1 MKHGFFDRYSRQESP
16 VHRLSAGVKVAGA
29 FLVVVVSVAFR
40 YWTLHLFLFALLC
53 SVLALSRVPVR
64 FVATRLLLFEPMVL
78 GISALS
84 LFRPDGLTLFLQVV
98 LRTNLSLLAMI
109 LLSSTTPF
117 GDLLRILRRL
127 KTPPLFVTVLALMY
141 RYIFVIVDEGERLS
155 RARESRT
162 FMPGRRVAWR
172 IRAAVISQLLLRS
185 TERAER
191 IHAAMVARG
200 WE

>member
-1 MKHGFFDRYSRQESP
+1 MKHGFLDRYSRLDSP
-16 VHRLSAGVKVAGA
+16 VHRLSAGVKLVAA
-29 FLVVVVSVAFR
+29 FVVVIASVAFR
-40 YWTLHLFLFALLC
+40 FWTLHLLFVALLAL
-53 SVLALSRVPVR
+53 VLLVSRVPVR
-64 FVATRLLLFEPMVL
+64 FVATRLLMLEPMVL

-84 LFRPDGLTLFLQVV
+84 LFRPDGIALFLQVI
-98 LRTNLSLLAMI
+98 LRTNLSLLAMV

-117 GDLLRILRRL
+117 GELLRILRRM

-162 FMPGRRVAWR
+162 FVPGRRVAWR
-172 IRAAVISQLLLRS
+172 MRATVISQLLLRS
-185 TERAER
+185 SERAER

>member
-1 MKHGFFDRYSRQESP
+1 
-16 VHRLSAGVKVAGA
+16 VKVAAA
-29 FLVVVVSVAFR
+29 FLVVIVSVAFR
-40 YWTLHLFLFALLC
+40 YWPLHLLLLALLA
-53 SVLALSRVPVR
+53 SVLALSRVPLR

-84 LFRPDGLTLFLQVV
+84 LFRPDGLALFLQVI

-117 GDLLRILRRL
+117 GELLQILRRL
-127 KTPPLFVTVLALMY
+127 KTPSLLVTVLALMY

-162 FMPGRRVAWR
+162 FVQGRKVAWR
-172 IRAAVISQLLLRS
+172 MRATVISQLLLRS